1 MMNSENRLT
10 IIFSGNEFQAWS
22 LSAELE
28 QAGIPNM
35 IRNDRQSGNFLGIGS
50 IQFSVHVLIEETYME
65 KALPIIREFNIRNE
79 IESEL

>member
-1 MMNSENRLT
+1 MNSENRLT

-35 IRNDRQSGNFLGIGS
+35 IRNDRQTGNFLGIGS
-50 IQFSVHVLIEETYME
+50 IQFSVHVLIEEFYMDN
-65 KALPIIREFNIRNE
+65 ALPIIREFNIRNGL
-79 IESEL
+79 ESEL